1 MTRSD
6 RFFERDSETGWKMR
20 EVEAMSKDGCNNRL
34 CIRGGHH
41 CVHRHERGKLWTCL
55 SDTDERE
62 DVERRRESAY
72 ILVQVRRHALPR
84 LSKTRVQK
92 ERRGW
97 AACLTG
103 WHGVRIQTHP
113 RIEPLGPCKSLK
125 NAAQKVHDPGRIRSA
140 AAHIEHGI
148 LGEDVQGHGHVGVQ
162 AFGVFW

>member
-41 CVHRHERGKLWTCL
+41 CVHRHERGKLRTCL
-55 SDTDERE
+55 GDTDERE

-92 ERRGW
+92 ERGAGGPPVSPGGMAYGYR
-97 AACLTG
+97 
-103 WHGVRIQTHP
+103 RIHASSHWDHAS
-113 RIEPLGPCKSLK
+113 R
-125 NAAQKVHDPGRIRSA
+125 
-140 AAHIEHGI
+140 
-148 LGEDVQGHGHVGVQ
+148 
-162 AFGVFW
+162 

>member
-1 MTRSD
+1 MVVRPGREHQAAIPGVGTVTAVLATGG
-6 RFFERDSETGWKMR
+6 ETALFLAAGAFYTLAVA
-20 EVEAMSKDGCNNRL
+20 EVYGMP
-34 CIRGGHH
+34 
-41 CVHRHERGKLWTCL
+41 V
-55 SDTDERE
+55 E